1 MSFAPDKPG
10 RSGNLRERWNRLQ
23 DRTVRVA
30 VTGLSHSGK
39 TNFIISIVNQLLNPA
54 RLPRFVRPDS
64 GEKIEI
70 LGTRLFQLPDNIP
83 PFPYL
88 ELLESLQTDTPVW
101 PLPTD
106 RLRGVRVGIRY
117 RTLGGLLIKASDR
130 VLYVDLLD
138 YPGEWLLDLPLTAQ
152 SFRQW
157 SDSVFE
163 QCRREP
169 RSTLAGVWMQASS
182 DIDPAALFSMEEDHR
197 IQQVQRLFTQFLR
210 QCKDGPH
217 HLSYLQ
223 PGFFMMPGR
232 HEGTLPLNFFPLR
245 APESPA
251 RGSIYA
257 ELERRFEA
265 FKKTVVG
272 GFYRDHFSAFDRQLV
287 LVDVISALNNG
298 PDAFRD
304 MQQALEV
311 VLESFRYGRSGQLQ
325 RFFSRSRIDKLV
337 FAATKADH
345 VPTTQHANLKA
356 LLENMVR
363 NARAAIGFKSALQPE
378 VQVLA
383 SLRCTETLEVEHEGK
398 RLACLKGILQGG
410 SEQRI
415 LYPGEVPAA
424 PPSLEDWDHSRFD
437 FKAFQP
443 PRGLGGREALPHIG
457 LDLVLRSLIGDK
469 FQ

>member
-1 MSFAPDKPG
+1 MSISPDRSG
-10 RSGNLRERWNRLQ
+10 RSSQLRERWNRLQ

-39 TNFIISIVNQLLNPA
+39 TNFIISIVNQLLNPS
-54 RLPRFVRPDS
+54 RLPRFVRPGS

-70 LGTRLFQLPDNIP
+70 IGTQLFQLPDRIP

-88 ELLESLQTDTPVW
+88 ELLESLQNDTPAW

-117 RTLGGLLIKASDR
+117 RTLKGLVTRPSDR

-138 YPGEWLLDLPLTAQ
+138 YPGEWLLDLPMTAQ
-152 SFRQW
+152 TFKDW
-157 SDSVFE
+157 SDSVLA
-163 QCRREP
+163 QCQQEP
-169 RSTLAGVWMQASS
+169 RHSLAQGWMQAASA
-182 DIDPAALFSMEEDHR
+182 IDPATRFSVELDHR
-197 IQQVQRLFTQFLR
+197 IQQVQRQFTGFLR
-210 QCKDGPH
+210 ECKAGPH
-217 HLSYLQ
+217 YLSFLQ

-232 HEGTLPLNFFPLR
+232 HEGTLPLNFFPMQ
-245 APESPA
+245 APDNPA
-251 RGSIYA
+251 RGSVYA

-272 GFYRDHFSAFDRQLV
+272 GFYRDHFSGFDRQLV

-298 PDAFRD
+298 PAAFRD

-311 VLESFRYGRSGQLQ
+311 VLESFRYGRSGLLR

-345 VPTTQHANLKA
+345 VPTPQHPHLRT
-356 LLENMVR
+356 LLETMVS
-363 NARAAIGFKSALQPE
+363 NARASIGFQSALQPE
-378 VQVLA
+378 VQVLS
-383 SLRCTETLEVEHEGK
+383 SLRCTQTLEVEHEGQT
-398 RLACLKGILQGG
+398 LACLKGLLPG
-410 SEQRI
+410 SNEQRI
-415 LYPGEVPAA
+415 LYPGEVPPT
-424 PPSLEDWDHSRFD
+424 PPSPEDWDRSRFD

-443 PRGLGGREALPHIG
+443 PRGLGGNDALPHIG